1 MPRYDYKCD
10 TCKTLTEVIQSFKD
24 EALTTCAVCGGPISK
39 FYGNVNFSPSSMPTR
54 NSDAATRNAH
64 EKRLEKD
71 LPAYARL
78 RAEGMQPK
86 STVGAA
92 ELESRA
98 NSRFEVEYGTVT
110 DGYISKRAEEA
121 VTHLQ
126 NKGVI

>member
-10 TCKTLTEVIQSFKD
+10 TCKTLTEVVQSFSD
-24 EALTTCAVCGGPISK
+24 EALTTCNVCSGPISK
-39 FYGNVNFSPSSMPTR
+39 FYGNINFSPSSMPTR
-54 NSDAATRNAH
+54 NSDAAIRNAH
-64 EKRLEKD
+64 EKQLERD

-92 ELESRA
+92 ELEARA
-98 NSRFEVEYGTVT
+98 ESRFEVEYGTVASK
-110 DGYISKRAEEA
+110 YVSKRADEA

-126 NKGVI
+126 TNGVI

>member
-10 TCKTLTEVIQSFKD
+10 TCKTLTEVIQSFSD
-24 EALTTCAVCGGPISK
+24 DALTECSVCNGPISK

-64 EKRLEKD
+64 EKQLEKD

-92 ELESRA
+92 ALESQA

-110 DGYISKRAEEA
+110 NGYVSKRIDEA

-126 NKGVI
+126 NNGVM